1 MKAQP
6 DLPITLPSK
15 RALRDALTELLDA
28 ELAALERA
36 YRAAREGATHE
47 EAKPENDK
55 DTRALEQSYVARG
68 QALRIEDARMAA
80 ADARAISVEP
90 FAKGSPAALG
100 ALVVAEE
107 DGREKLFLLAPSGGG
122 VVLLD
127 GVVQVV
133 TTKSPMGRVL
143 LGKRA
148 GDACELKVGNRTREL
163 EIVAVY

>member
-6 DLPITLPSK
+6 DLPVTLPSK
-15 RALRDALTELLDA
+15 RALRDALTEVLDA
-28 ELAALERA
+28 ELATLERA

-68 QALRIEDARMAA
+68 QALRIEDARTAA

-107 DGREKLFLLAPSGGG
+107 DGRQKLFLLAPSGGG
-122 VVLLD
+122 IVLLD
-127 GVVQVV
+127 VVQVV
-133 TTKSPMGRVL
+133 STKSPMGRVL
-143 LGKRA
+143 LGKRE

-163 EIVAVY
+163 EIVHVH